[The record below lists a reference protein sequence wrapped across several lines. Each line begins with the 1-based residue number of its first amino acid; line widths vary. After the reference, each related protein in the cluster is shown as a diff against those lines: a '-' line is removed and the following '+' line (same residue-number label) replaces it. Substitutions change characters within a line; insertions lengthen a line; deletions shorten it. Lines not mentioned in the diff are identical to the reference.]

1 VRAGAPPRKVLTMPV
16 PSYDTFMLPLLRL
29 LADGQEHDIRE
40 LRDKLAAEFNLTDED
55 RAARVSNGRQRA
67 FDNRVGWAKTYLD
80 KAGLI
85 TSPRRAWCRIAEAG
99 QGVLAQK
106 PERISKDFLLQ
117 FESFRAFAVRPVA
130 EDSVDEEA
138 PPSQAE
144 PGTQGATVTP
154 EEALERAYGE
164 IRRKVEADL
173 LDAVAKA
180 SPSFFE
186 KLVVELLVKMGYGGT
201 LEDAGKALGRSHDGG
216 LDGIIKEDHLGLDAI
231 YVQAKRWQ
239 NNVGRPDVQAFAGSL
254 EGERARKG
262 VFITTSGFS
271 SEARD
276 YVKKIEKKIVLID
289 GRQLTGLMVDF
300 GIGVNTISTYEIAR
314 VDGDYFT
321 EE

>member
-1 VRAGAPPRKVLTMPV
+1 MLLTMSV

-40 LRDKLAAEFNLTDED
+40 LRDKLAAEFKLTDED
-55 RAARVSNGRQRA
+55 RAVRVSNGRQRA

-85 TSPRRAWCRIAEAG
+85 SSPRRAWCRIADPG
-99 QGVLAQK
+99 RKVLAQK
-106 PERISKDFLLQ
+106 PERITKEFLLQ
-117 FESFRAFAVRPVA
+117 FESFRAFAVRPVVEVSEGDA
-130 EDSVDEEA
+130 APTPPTEA
-138 PPSQAE
+138 SI
-144 PGTQGATVTP
+144 QGATVTP
-154 EEALERAYGE
+154 EEALERAYQE
-164 IRRKVEADL
+164 IRQKVEADL
-173 LDAVAKA
+173 LDVVGKA
-180 SPSFFE
+180 SPGFFE

-201 LEDAGKALGRSHDGG
+201 LEDAGRALGRSHDGG

-262 VFITTSGFS
+262 VFITTSSFTG
-271 SEARD
+271 EARE

-289 GRQLTGLMVDF
+289 GRQLAGLMVDF
-300 GIGVNTISTYEIAR
+300 GIGVNTVNSYEIAR